1 MIIRIGV
8 GDVAKEIQL
17 EMGEDTDLSSLKS
30 NIDNAISSS
39 EGILWLTDKDGR
51 EIGVPAS
58 KITFIEI
65 GSQAAPKIGF
75 GA

>member
-39 EGILWLTDKDGR
+39 EGILWLSDKAGR
-51 EIGVPAS
+51 EIGVPDS
-58 KITFIEI
+58 KITVSDIC
-65 GSQAAPKIGF
+65 SQEAPKIGF

>member
-39 EGILWLTDKDGR
+39 EGILWQLIKMGER
-51 EIGVPAS
+51 
-58 KITFIEI
+58 
-65 GSQAAPKIGF
+65 
-75 GA
+75 